1 LPQGRYE
8 SIELPGS
15 MRIIY
20 DAYNANA
27 SGMIAALDAF
37 ASEAAPRHIAVLG
50 SMAELGDESEGLHER
65 VGAHA
70 ALKVDVLLVGG
81 DYADALARG
90 AQRGGLARDRIV
102 HVDSNSEAARWL
114 REHAGRNDVVLLKGS
129 RRYKLE
135 EIVEALRP

>member
-1 LPQGRYE
+1 
-8 SIELPGS
+8 
-15 MRIIY
+15 
-20 DAYNANA
+20 
-27 SGMIAALDAF
+27 
-37 ASEAAPRHIAVLG
+37 
-50 SMAELGDESEGLHER
+50 
-65 VGAHA
+65 
-70 ALKVDVLLVGG
+70 LLVGG